1 MNFDGLLA
9 ALVAGTGLVALGVG
23 LVTLNSVVTM
33 RLFIKEEIAAALGR
47 LAGQVDE
54 NTRDISAN
62 RRAIAEHIE
71 ENHGH
76 A

>member
-1 MNFDGLLA
+1 MSFDGLLA
-9 ALVAGTGLVALGVG
+9 AMVAGTGLVALGVG

-33 RLFIKEEIAAALGR
+33 RLFIKEEIAGALGR
-47 LAGQVDE
+47 ISSQVAE
-54 NTRDISAN
+54 NTANITAN

-71 ENHGH
+71 DQHSH